1 MKKRWIVCFALLTT
15 LVAAEHVKAGGINAA
30 EERVLAVA
38 QSSFEYEGKTY
49 VAKESYVQQMKAKL
63 MEDAVDLTD
72 AQATEAISNIYA
84 NVEGG
89 VKDGY
94 LQEVSGEE
102 SEEDDASENSQTVQK
117 AVKDAHE
124 GKAQE
129 TTPEETAKGV
139 SQDDSTEEM
148 TEEET
153 SEEEMSSEDDVNS
166 TQTEANE
173 IEDKPSKD
181 ASNKKSDSRS
191 KSRGHIIP
199 IVIGVLLLAC
209 CGVFIVR
216 WLKKKEKVVKYPD
229 MDGVLN
235 AIYEEI
241 GGFSDVHSHILPGVD
256 DGAQDIDEAMAMIN
270 LAYQKG
276 IRKIFLTPHYVPGR
290 TNRQAEE
297 LQEIFEAFY
306 TKVREKYGEEIF
318 LYLGNEIYYRNGVVK
333 DIEEGK
339 ALTMADT
346 RYVLVE
352 FNISISY
359 SELYQAVK
367 KMIQCS
373 YIPIIAHYERYEC
386 LFEQEDRV
394 RELKEQG
401 ARLQMNF
408 SSFIGKDKH
417 SLFCR
422 KMVREHLVHFFGT
435 DTHDTER
442 RPPNARRGLLALL
455 RSGVTEHRVKII
467 MKRNFECVVKDK
479 VF

>member
-1 MKKRWIVCFALLTT
+1 MRKIWIICFALVTT
-15 LVAAEHVKAGGINAA
+15 LVAAEHVKAGGMNAA

-49 VAKESYVQQMKAKL
+49 VAKDSYVQQMKAKF
-63 MEDAVDLTD
+63 MEDDVDLTD
-72 AQATEAISNIYA
+72 EQASEAISNIYA
-84 NVEGG
+84 NVETG

-94 LQEVSGEE
+94 LQEVSEEE
-102 SEEDDASENSQTVQK
+102 SEEDDVSENAETEQK
-117 AVKDAHE
+117 AVEDPHE
-124 GKAQE
+124 GQAQE

-139 SQDDSTEEM
+139 SRDDFTEEM

-153 SEEEMSSEDDVNS
+153 SEKEMSSEDDVNPM
-166 TQTEANE
+166 QTEANE
-173 IEDKPSKD
+173 TEQKQITGD
-181 ASNKKSDSRS
+181 KKSDSVS
-191 KSRGHIIP
+191 KSRGHGIM

-216 WLKKKEKVVKYPD
+216 WLKRKEKVVKYPD

-235 AIYEEI
+235 AIYEDI

-290 TNRQAEE
+290 TKRQAEE

-306 TKVREKYGEEIF
+306 TKVREKYGEEIS

-367 KMIQCS
+367 KMIQSS

-386 LFEQEDRV
+386 LFEREDRV

-401 ARLQMNF
+401 ARLQMNL

-417 SLFCR
+417 SQFCR

-442 RPPNARRGLLALL
+442 RPPNARRGLFALL

-467 MKRNFECVVKDK
+467 MKRNFEYVVKDK